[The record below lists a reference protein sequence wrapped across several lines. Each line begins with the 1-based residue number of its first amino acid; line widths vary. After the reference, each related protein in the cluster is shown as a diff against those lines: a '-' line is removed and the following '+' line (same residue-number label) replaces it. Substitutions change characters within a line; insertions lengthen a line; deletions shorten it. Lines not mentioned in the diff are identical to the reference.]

1 MRWSIA
7 MKLIDNLNITENDV
21 ITITGGG
28 GKTSLMFALSKEL
41 AARKLN
47 HVMTTTAKIC
57 IADVPEQQ
65 CLICD
70 YMTEVIEAIAKD
82 PQREWL
88 IGKERINGQK
98 ISGFSE
104 AELITLKEAIIPLVI
119 VNEGDGS
126 KRKPYKFY
134 HDYEPSIP
142 LITTKLIHVMGAE
155 ILFRKI
161 DEETFHRSELYNN
174 ELSNSELSDNDQA
187 IFDEAVLQQTLSA
200 FIDNKLN
207 NTLTNTA
214 TRILFINKADG
225 DNLTNARIMA
235 KIGVPLFDLCLLGS
249 LKEGWLEQVK

>member
-1 MRWSIA
+1 V
-7 MKLIDNLNITENDV
+7 KLIDKLNITANDV

-28 GKTSLMFALSKEL
+28 GKTALMFALSREL

-57 IADVPEQQ
+57 ITDVPEQQ
-65 CLICD
+65 CLIRNV
-70 YMTEVIEAIAKD
+70 MTEVIAVIAQE

-88 IGKERINGQK
+88 IGKERVSGQK

-104 AELITLKEAIIPLVI
+104 VELIDLKGAIVPLVI
-119 VNEGDGS
+119 INEGDGS

-142 LITTKLIHVMGAE
+142 SITTKLIHVMGAE

-161 DEETFHRSELYNN
+161 DADTFHRAELYN
-174 ELSNSELSDNDQA
+174 NDQA
-187 IFDEAVLQQTLSA
+187 IFDETVLQQTLTA

-207 NTLTNTA
+207 QTLAENA

-225 DNLTNARIMA
+225 DNLTNARLMA
-235 KIGVPLFDLCLLGS
+235 KIGAPLFDHCLLGS
-249 LKEGWLEQVK
+249 LKEGWVEQLK

>member
-1 MRWSIA
+1 
-7 MKLIDNLNITENDV
+7 MKLIDKLNITANDV

-28 GKTSLMFALSKEL
+28 GKTALMFALSQEL
-41 AARKLN
+41 AAQKLN

-65 CLICD
+65 CLISFKI
-70 YMTEVIEAIAKD
+70 TEVIEAIAKD

-88 IGKERINGQK
+88 IGKERVNGQK

-104 AELITLKEAIIPLVI
+104 AELIALKAAIVPLVI
-119 VNEGDGS
+119 INEGDGS

-142 LITTKLIHVMGAE
+142 SITTKLIHVMGAE

-161 DEETFHRSELYNN
+161 DADTFHRAELYNN
-174 ELSNSELSDNDQA
+174 ERANTELTSHGQA
-187 IFDEAVLQQTLSA
+187 IFDEAVLQQTLTA
-200 FIDNKLN
+200 FIDHKLN
-207 NTLTNTA
+207 QTLAKNA

-225 DNLTNARIMA
+225 DNRTNARLMA
-235 KIGVPLFDLCLLGS
+235 KIGTPLFDHCLLGS
-249 LKEGWLEQVK
+249 LKEGWVEQLK

>member
-1 MRWSIA
+1 
-7 MKLIDNLNITENDV
+7 MKLIDKLNITANDV

-28 GKTSLMFALSKEL
+28 GKTALMFALSLEL
-41 AARKLN
+41 AARKIN

-65 CLICD
+65 CLISD
-70 YMTEVIEAIAKD
+70 KMSAVIAEIAKD

-88 IGKERINGQK
+88 IGKEMVTSQK

-104 AELITLKEAIIPLVI
+104 AELVNLKQAIVPLVI
-119 VNEGDGS
+119 INEGDGS

-142 LITTKLIHVMGAE
+142 KITTKLIHVIGAE
-155 ILFRKI
+155 TLYRKI
-161 DEETFHRSELYNN
+161 DEDTFHRPEIYYN
-174 ELSNSELSDNDQA
+174 ELANTEYTNQGQT
-187 IFDEAVLQQTLSA
+187 IFDETVISQTLAA

-207 NTLTNTA
+207 TTLAKNA

-225 DNLTNARIMA
+225 DNLTNARIMG
-235 KIGVPLFDLCLLGS
+235 KIGIPLFDHCLLGS
-249 LKEGWLEQVK
+249 LKEGWVEQVK

>member
-1 MRWSIA
+1 
-7 MKLIDNLNITENDV
+7 MKLIDKLNITANDV

-28 GKTSLMFALSKEL
+28 GKTSLMFALSQEL

-57 IADVPEQQ
+57 IADVPEPQ
-65 CLICD
+65 CLIR
-70 YMTEVIEAIAKD
+70 TEMSAVIAAIAKD
-82 PQREWL
+82 PQRAWL

-104 AELITLKEAIIPLVI
+104 TELIDLKAAIVPLVI
-119 VNEGDGS
+119 INEGDGS

-142 LITTKLIHVMGAE
+142 SITTKLIHVMGAE

-161 DEETFHRSELYNN
+161 DADTFHRPEIYYNERANTELT
-174 ELSNSELSDNDQA
+174 SHGQA
-187 IFDEAVLQQTLSA
+187 IFDETVLSQTLAA

-207 NTLTNTA
+207 TTLAKNA

-225 DNLTNARIMA
+225 DNLTNARLMA
-235 KIGVPLFDLCLLGS
+235 KTGAPLFDHCLLGS
-249 LKEGWLEQVK
+249 LKEGWVEQVK

>member
-1 MRWSIA
+1 
-7 MKLIDNLNITENDV
+7 MKLIDKLNITANDV

-28 GKTSLMFALSKEL
+28 GKTALMFALSREL

-57 IADVPEQQ
+57 ITDVPEQQ
-65 CLICD
+65 CLIRNV
-70 YMTEVIEAIAKD
+70 MTEVIAVIAQE

-88 IGKERINGQK
+88 IGKERVSGQK

-104 AELITLKEAIIPLVI
+104 VELIDLKGAIVPLVI
-119 VNEGDGS
+119 INEGDGS

-142 LITTKLIHVMGAE
+142 SITTKLIHVMGAE

-161 DEETFHRSELYNN
+161 DADTFHRAELYN
-174 ELSNSELSDNDQA
+174 NDQA
-187 IFDEAVLQQTLSA
+187 IFDETVLQQTLTA

-207 NTLTNTA
+207 QTLAENA

-225 DNLTNARIMA
+225 DNLTNARLMA
-235 KIGVPLFDLCLLGS
+235 KIGAPLFDHCLLGS
-249 LKEGWLEQVK
+249 LKEGWVEQLK

>member
-1 MRWSIA
+1 MIN
-7 MKLIDNLNITENDV
+7 LIDKLNITENDI

-28 GKTSLMFALSKEL
+28 GKTALMFALSKEL

-65 CLICD
+65 CLIRD
-70 YMTEVIEAIAKD
+70 KMTAVIAAIAKD

-88 IGKERINGQK
+88 IGKERVNGQK

-104 AELITLKEAIIPLVI
+104 AELMALKAAIVPLVI
-119 VNEGDGS
+119 INEGDGS

-134 HDYEPSIP
+134 RDYEPSIP
-142 LITTKLIHVMGAE
+142 SSTTKLIHVMGAE

-161 DEETFHRSELYNN
+161 DETTFHRSELYYPQQKQNNN
-174 ELSNSELSDNDQA
+174 EPA
-187 IFDEAVLQQTLSA
+187 IFDEVVLQQTLAA
-200 FIDNKLN
+200 FIDNKLTQTLAK
-207 NTLTNTA
+207 NT

-225 DNLTNARIMA
+225 DNEPNARIIA
-235 KIGVPLFDLCLLGS
+235 KIGAPLFDHCLLGS
-249 LKEGWLEQVK
+249 LKEGWVEQIK